1 MPVAFVLSIGGVDGD
16 FQVGALRYL
25 HNRGIIPD
33 IVCGSSAGAINAAA
47 IAQGEGGLDTL
58 EATWLGL
65 NNNSD
70 LYVDQPWLSNLPGE
84 VRGLLTQNLFKAVG
98 AVGVPGLLRAA
109 LGSGP
114 LGIPVILL
122 GAIVTLR
129 SVNQVKGAVNQFLQ
143 QNSTAD
149 PSPLERRMFD
159 GLNRPTVPTFP
170 LGTQLRVAVTQ
181 LEGGQLRFV
190 NEHGQFID
198 PDEHGRFSDPS
209 EEPAVDLTQA
219 VLASAAIPLF
229 FPPVRL
235 NQHHYIDGGAR
246 TFLPV
251 QAALDAGATRVFA
264 IAGPPTGVVTPYR
277 TGVPAVDG
285 SGFGMVSGKVVGIAY
300 DSMLF
305 NALNPPGHFAVPT
318 TVIQRTLRN
327 LSLGMNVEPGLI
339 WIAMGYGYMRAA
351 DVLDAAGDPDL
362 STRLSENSDAITN
375 LRVGIW
381 VNEYGAHG
389 RPLPEFFAG
398 ALPTTPRGGWLASVR
413 SKKQALAGLIMER
426 LSLFGRIHP
435 HVGVSPN
442 ALSFTDTVI
451 GREASRVLIV
461 RNMSA
466 GPVPTDAAKW
476 WMGWERHP
484 WPTMAPDPWS
494 ASPSVAPPT
503 AVLPTTSIHIDV
515 PSVHPP
521 FRIGHALGGH
531 PIGGSL
537 PEGGTIP
544 IKISFTPHGE
554 DLVNE
559 TLTIHSDAGSAPI
572 RLAGRGVRLRP
583 PKAVTR
589 A

>member
-47 IAQGEGGLDTL
+47 IAQGEGGLDVL

-65 NNNSD
+65 NDNSD

-122 GAIVTLR
+122 GAIVTLQ

-149 PSPLERRMFD
+149 PSPLERRIFD

-170 LGTQLRVAVTQ
+170 LGTRLRVAVTQ
-181 LEGGQLRFV
+181 LEGGQLRLV

-198 PDEHGRFSDPS
+198 ADASGRFSTPS

-219 VLASAAIPLF
+219 VLASGAIPLF

-235 NQHHYIDGGAR
+235 NRYHYIDGGAR

-264 IAGPPTGVVTPYR
+264 IAGPPTGVVTPYK
-277 TGVPAVDG
+277 TGIPAVDT
-285 SGFGMVSGKVVGIAY
+285 SGFGIVSGKVVGIAY
-300 DSMLF
+300 DSMLC

-318 TVIQRTLRN
+318 VVIQRTLKN

-351 DVLDAAGDPDL
+351 DVLHAAGDPEL
-362 STRLSENSDAITN
+362 FTRLSENSDAITN

-381 VNEYGAHG
+381 VDECGAHG
-389 RPLPEFFAG
+389 HPPPDFFAG
-398 ALPTTPRGGWLASVR
+398 VLPAPPRGGWLASVR
-413 SKKQALAGLIMER
+413 SKKQALAELVMER
-426 LSLFGRIHP
+426 LALFGKVLP
-435 HVGVSPN
+435 HIGVTPN
-442 ALSFTDTVI
+442 SVNFMDTVI
-451 GREASRVLIV
+451 DREASRVLIV

-466 GPVPTDAAKW
+466 GPVPPDAAKW

-484 WPTMAPDPWS
+484 WPTKAPDPWS
-494 ASPSVAPPT
+494 ASPAVRPPT
-503 AVLPTTSIHIDV
+503 AVLPTASIRIHA
-515 PSVHPP
+515 PSIPPP
-521 FRIGHALGGH
+521 FRIGHALGDH
-531 PIGGSL
+531 PVGGSL

-544 IKISFTPHGE
+544 IRVSFTPRDEHF
-554 DLVNE
+554 VSE
-559 TLTIHSDAGSAPI
+559 TLTIHSDAGSATV
-572 RLAGRGVRLRP
+572 RLTGQGVRL